1 MTLPQHL
8 VKNALQSHSWLGLMA
23 SALMYIICLTG
34 TLLVFHA
41 ELEQWEQAKA
51 PVAAKLDM
59 EAAERTFN
67 EFIAR
72 GEGVTPHMYLVL
84 PKDDSPVARIATETE
99 SWFLTEAGELGEKE
113 ANQWSELLLDLH
125 LYLHLPES
133 WGMIFVSALGAV
145 LVGLIISGFL
155 AHPGLFRDAF
165 RFRQRRNAQLSETD
179 LHNRLSVWGAPFH
192 LTIAITGAYFG
203 LALPLLAIVAE
214 AKFDG
219 EREQVVAA
227 VFGEEPAMTPASGFI
242 EINDAIAQI
251 KVMDPEALPLNVIVH
266 DAHTEEPLLEIYA
279 RHPGRFIWG
288 EGYQFTIKGDFIQ
301 KAGWSDGSIGQ
312 QVLYSIY
319 RLHFGNFDGY
329 LSKFLYLLL
338 GLALTVVAATG
349 TNIWLSKRRKED
361 GLDDLWAGI
370 VWGTPLALAISA
382 VATIFSNTWLVEL
395 FWLTLIAAMV
405 FCLQIKNAQAARRW
419 LKITLALSLLLLL
432 VAHYVAFGAAALT
445 GGALL
450 INGLLCLALV
460 CILFDREIRSR
471 PAAVEINSVATN

>member
-41 ELEQWEQAKA
+41 ELEQWEQASA
-51 PVAAKLDM
+51 PNAANLNLL
-59 EAAERTFN
+59 AAEKTFN

-84 PKDDSPVARIATETE
+84 PKADSPVARIATETN
-99 SWFLTEAGELGEKE
+99 SWFLTESGELGPEE
-113 ANQWSELLLDLH
+113 ANHWSELLLDLH

-155 AHPGLFRDAF
+155 AHPGLLRDAF
-165 RFRQRRNAQLSETD
+165 RLRQRSNAQLSETD

-214 AKFDG
+214 AEFAG
-219 EREQVVAA
+219 EREQVVTA
-227 VFGEEPAMTPASGFI
+227 VFGEEPAMQPASGYI
-242 EINDAIAQI
+242 EINNAIEQI
-251 KVMDPEALPLNVIVH
+251 KVMAPQAVPLNVIVH
-266 DAHTEEPLLEIYA
+266 DAQTEKPLLEIYA
-279 RHPGRFIWG
+279 RHPERLIWG
-288 EGYQFTIKGDFIQ
+288 EGYQFTIKGEFIQ

-329 LSKFLYLLL
+329 LAKFLYLLL

-349 TNIWLSKRRKED
+349 TNIWLAKRRKED

-370 VWGTPLALAISA
+370 VWGTPIALAISGF
-382 VATIFSNTWLVEL
+382 ATIFTNAYLVEL
-395 FWLTLIAAMV
+395 FWATLLAAIV
-405 FCLQIKNAQAARRW
+405 VCLFVRNVQVARRW
-419 LKITLALSLLLLL
+419 LKISLAFCLL
-432 VAHYVAFGAAALT
+432 VLLIAHYTTYGAAALS

-450 INGLLCLALV
+450 VNSLVCLCLMVVL
-460 CILFDREIRSR
+460 LGRDIRQR
-471 PAAVEINSVATN
+471 PAATATQSLSIS